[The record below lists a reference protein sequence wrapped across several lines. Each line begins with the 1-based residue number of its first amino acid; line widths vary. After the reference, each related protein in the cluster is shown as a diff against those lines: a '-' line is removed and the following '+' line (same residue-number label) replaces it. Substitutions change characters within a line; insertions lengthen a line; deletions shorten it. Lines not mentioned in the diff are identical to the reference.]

1 MQNEA
6 IRPDPQDQKTVIP
19 SRISAWENRS
29 LINPDKGGQVS
40 SSTLMHDSEVFCGT
54 MKTGPRSLGIED
66 PGLS

>member
-1 MQNEA
+1 M
-6 IRPDPQDQKTVIP
+6 
-19 SRISAWENRS
+19 
-29 LINPDKGGQVS
+29 S